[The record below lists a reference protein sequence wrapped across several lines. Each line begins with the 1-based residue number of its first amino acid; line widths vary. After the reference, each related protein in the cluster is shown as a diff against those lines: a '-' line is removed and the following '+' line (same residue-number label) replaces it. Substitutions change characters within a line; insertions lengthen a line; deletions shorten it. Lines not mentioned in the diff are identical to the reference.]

1 MSSRSRCPNGHRK
14 NANNVCSP
22 VEFDT
27 SNGCYPSYLVKSG
40 NQCVT
45 RCPRGSQRSATGH
58 CKSKNINKQ
67 TSAAQRKKSKSTK
80 KSNARGASQSR
91 GNKKS
96 ASKSTVRTPRSKSR
110 RRLIRPFGREEDKEE
125 EESDII
131 VPAVRSANK
140 RRVLD
145 DDDDDFIIPHDNMSS
160 QGAISPRRANH
171 PISPIVPISP
181 WVNEDEDENK
191 DIGEDEDEIKEK
203 MLMEKAN
210 ALFNIKDNN
219 VRKRT
224 LRTIKRDFSEE
235 DFDAFMDE
243 YDEVFERNLVP
254 FAESGLVGSKQ
265 ERIDQLRTLKRTTD
279 PKFYSKLIKTIK
291 QGQIDSDAD
300 EDNLTDSDFNSI

>member
-1 MSSRSRCPNGHRK
+1 MSQLTQK

-160 QGAISPRRANH
+160 QGAISP
-171 PISPIVPISP
+171 

-203 MLMEKAN
+203 MLMEKAK
-210 ALFNIKDNN
+210 ALFNITDKN
-219 VRKRT
+219 VRKKM
-224 LRTIKRDFSEE
+224 LKDIDKLSDE
-235 DFDAFMDE
+235 DFDNFMVD
-243 YDEVFERNLVP
+243 YDEVFQGKMRA
-254 FAESGLVGSKQ
+254 FKQSGLVGSKQ
-265 ERIDQLRTLKRTTD
+265 EIIDQLRTLKRTTD
-279 PKFYSKLIKTIK
+279 PKFYSELIENIK
-291 QGQIDSDAD
+291 NGSIESFNGDSDVVQ
-300 EDNLTDSDFNSI
+300 LTDSDFDSI

>member
-1 MSSRSRCPNGHRK
+1 MSQLTQK

-110 RRLIRPFGREEDKEE
+110 GRLIRPFGREEDKEE

-160 QGAISPRRANH
+160 QGAISP
-171 PISPIVPISP
+171 

-203 MLMEKAN
+203 MLMEKAK
-210 ALFNIKDNN
+210 ALFNITDKN
-219 VRKRT
+219 VRKKM
-224 LRTIKRDFSEE
+224 LKDIDKLSDE
-235 DFDAFMDE
+235 DFDNFMVD
-243 YDEVFERNLVP
+243 YDEVFQGKMRA
-254 FAESGLVGSKQ
+254 FKQSGLVGSKQ
-265 ERIDQLRTLKRTTD
+265 EIIDQLRTLKRTTD
-279 PKFYSKLIKTIK
+279 PKFYSELIENIK
-291 QGQIDSDAD
+291 NGSIESFNGDSDVVQ
-300 EDNLTDSDFNSI
+300 LTDSDFDSI